1 MIAVRSKKKKKNKK
15 NKNKKHVA
23 YSFMTQKNYECWFN
37 FPRYSRAR
45 YLCARASNIALL
57 ISLFYMWSVF

>member
-1 MIAVRSKKKKKNKK
+1 MAVRSKKTNKQT

-23 YSFMTQKNYECWFN
+23 YSFMSQKNYECWFN
-37 FPRYSRAR
+37 FPRYSRAVR
-45 YLCARASNIALL
+45 YLCARASNITL